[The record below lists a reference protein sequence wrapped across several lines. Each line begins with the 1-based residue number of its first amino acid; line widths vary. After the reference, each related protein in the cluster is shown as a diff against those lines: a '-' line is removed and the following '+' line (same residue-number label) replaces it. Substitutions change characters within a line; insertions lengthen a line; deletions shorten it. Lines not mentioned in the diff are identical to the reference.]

1 MRELPEAF
9 CWTKYGAEAGE
20 GASSIL
26 RRKELERLA
35 TGGIFLWGIG
45 NAIGPSLE
53 QLLGQACEP
62 KVVFTPMLSRPA
74 AKDAAPSRVHVWQ
87 RGEGL
92 DGAPFELPKHTKVT
106 SRDTGSNR
114 PHYALVCQRTEPITQ
129 HDAPASFA
137 ASSVANL
144 RSGSPVGASQVTAVV
159 RRAGNDLQRSG
170 SHYTVAFVADLV
182 FPYLVRLTEPAVV

>member
-20 GASSIL
+20 AASSIL

-62 KVVFTPMLSRPA
+62 KVALPRCCLGPQRRTQPRRESMSGNVARVWTGPHLS
-74 AKDAAPSRVHVWQ
+74 SRS
-87 RGEGL
+87 
-92 DGAPFELPKHTKVT
+92 T
-106 SRDTGSNR
+106 
-114 PHYALVCQRTEPITQ
+114 
-129 HDAPASFA
+129 
-137 ASSVANL
+137 
-144 RSGSPVGASQVTAVV
+144 
-159 RRAGNDLQRSG
+159 RR
-170 SHYTVAFVADLV
+170 
-182 FPYLVRLTEPAVV
+182 